1 MPSLSGEANEGTL
14 RGLFPGSRFEGTQR
28 SGRSSYDVE
37 VELQDVDLDNSFLC
51 GYLKISGLTEEYPV
65 LTTYFE
71 AEIVGR
77 HHNFVTEKWDA
88 DEHTDWEHWSKFSS
102 FAKYQDDMRLTKH
115 KIEPLTADN
124 VYMRWKEHFLVPD
137 HQIVSIAGASFAG
150 FYYIRYER
158 STAAILGFYYHQS
171 SEMFQS
177 LRLHHVPQKSFPSFE
192 FR

>member
-77 HHNFVTEKWDA
+77 HHNFVTEKWVQHSPALLHGTPPRERILCTVVDSMPSA
-88 DEHTDWEHWSKFSS
+88 DICP
-102 FAKYQDDMRLTKH
+102 FATGCRRAHRLG
-115 KIEPLTADN
+115 A
-124 VYMRWKEHFLVPD
+124 LV
-137 HQIVSIAGASFAG
+137 QV
-150 FYYIRYER
+150 
-158 STAAILGFYYHQS
+158 
-171 SEMFQS
+171 
-177 LRLHHVPQKSFPSFE
+177 
-192 FR
+192 